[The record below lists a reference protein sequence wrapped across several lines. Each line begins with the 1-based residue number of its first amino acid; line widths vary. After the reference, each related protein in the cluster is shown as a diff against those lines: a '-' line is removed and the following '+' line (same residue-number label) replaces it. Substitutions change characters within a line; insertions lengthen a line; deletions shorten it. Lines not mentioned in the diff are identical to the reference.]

1 MIAKSV
7 ADFTGETFWQVMNND
22 VMSVLTIATL
32 LKEQV
37 TVEENKN
44 GKLSS

>member
-1 MIAKSV
+1 MIAKQVSE
-7 ADFTGETFWQVMNND
+7 FTGETFWQVMNND